1 MIINK
6 SIDILEK
13 SESGEMKKFHKLA
26 KEKKYIKMQWK
37 EKIKSH
43 QKEAHSDKEK
53 SCLKDE
59 STKYNI
65 LEKLKKGG
73 HARII
78 HQ

>member
-13 SESGEMKKFHKLA
+13 SESGKMKKFHKLA
-26 KEKKYIKMQWK
+26 KEIKYIKMQWK

-59 STKYNI
+59 SAKYNI